1 MTPNGYL
8 RKQVGPDAHTFE
20 FKFRREYSYQ
30 ELVIEI
36 LVNDWHGRIFTTFD
50 EAEYDRF
57 VQTGLAPDPI
67 EHPVIS
73 LLKPVSPT
81 VVVSEEFQRR
91 LRTVIPGDRVWK
103 TAVRY
108 RFTGYAGC
116 KDGDYVLL
124 MRRRKADG
132 GYF

>member
-1 MTPNGYL
+1 MPKGYL
-8 RKQVGPDAHTFE
+8 RKQVGPDARTFE
-20 FKFRREYSYQ
+20 FEFRKDYNYQ
-30 ELVIEI
+30 ELVMEI

-50 EAEYDRF
+50 SDEFDRF
-57 VQTGLAPDPI
+57 VQTGFTPDPVK
-67 EHPVIS
+67 HPVVS

-81 VVVSEEFQRR
+81 VVALEEFQRR
-91 LRTVIPGDRVWK
+91 LRTVLPGDSIWR

-124 MRRRKADG
+124 MRRRKNDG